1 MTMTWKAHHRHK
13 IGIVDALFAAF
24 FLALVTIFNVFP
36 HLFWLFI
43 NDERRC
49 GITIL
54 VLSKDN
60 TDVVGIVMIA
70 GLLEAICAG
79 LMDEISAI
87 CRFDGGGSSCCRCF
101 SQC

>member
-1 MTMTWKAHHRHK
+1 MTMTRKAHHGYK
-13 IGIVDALFAAF
+13 IGVVDALFAAF
-24 FLALVTIFNVFP
+24 LLAFRTIFGVIP

-54 VLSKDN
+54 VLSKYDA
-60 TDVVGIVMIA
+60 DIVGIVMIA